1 MERGNS
7 VTEAENKICAE
18 LWAEYEPSLR
28 NVCKA
33 KMHGCEN
40 DVDDIIGDVYL
51 ALCNHVAKEG
61 LPTYQKSWLYGTLK
75 NLINV
80 KFREKYRDERHM
92 ANFSIDEIELPYK
105 HDFVSDV
112 EDNNS
117 INELNSIIG
126 TLNKDE
132 QVLIYSTYF
141 DKKKM
146 KEIAKELGSTESAV
160 KQRRYRLCNKLRKL
174 LEGK

>member
-1 MERGNS
+1 MKRGNS

-18 LWAEYEPSLR
+18 LWAEYESKLR
-28 NVCKA
+28 NICKA
-33 KMHGCEN
+33 KMHGCET

-51 ALCNHVAKEG
+51 ALCNQVAKEG
-61 LPTYQKSWLYGTLK
+61 LPTYQQSWLYATLK

-80 KFREKYRDERHM
+80 KFREKYRDESHM

-112 EDNNS
+112 EDNHS
-117 INELNSIIG
+117 INELNKIIS
-126 TLNKDE
+126 TLNKEE
-132 QVLIYSTYF
+132 QVIIHSVYF
-141 DKKKM
+141 NKKKM

-160 KQRRYRLCNKLRKL
+160 KQKRYRLCSKLRTL